1 MDAEDRALLRGLLT
15 EERLL
20 ALGLVVDGEPVVGL
34 LPFAPAED
42 LSALYVQAS
51 GLARHSRGLTRGGAL
66 QRGDPPAGRART
78 RTPCRRPGWSSRGW
92 WSPSRTASARR
103 GRRRSGAILERFPS
117 AAMTLALPD
126 FKLYRLEPRGGR
138 LIGGFGRAL
147 NLSASHFDGL
157 ASA

>member
-1 MDAEDRALLRGLLT
+1 MDAEDRSLLRGLLT

-20 ALGLVVDGEPVVGL
+20 ALGLVVEGEPVVGL

-42 LSALYVQAS
+42 LKALYVQAS
-51 GLARHSRGLTRGGAL
+51 GLARHSRGLTAGARFSAVIHRPDTPDADAL
-66 QRGDPPAGRART
+66 RTTRVVLEGVVEPLSEGDPERESASRAML
-78 RTPCRRPGWSSRGW
+78 
-92 WSPSRTASARR
+92 A
-103 GRRRSGAILERFPS
+103 RFPS

-126 FKLYRLEPRGGR
+126 FELYRLVPGGGR

-147 NLSASHFDGL
+147 NLSASHFEGL